1 MSSDEQDVDIES
13 DEDEAPPA
21 RWVAALEGA
30 ARAGAPHACPPGL
43 RRCGV
48 CGAVVA
54 TALRMQGHVEG
65 RRHCE
70 AVARRA
76 IAAGAGDAPD
86 AAAAAAAFDEHST
99 KALADCVPEPPDVA
113 LAALQAR

>member
-1 MSSDEQDVDIES
+1 
-13 DEDEAPPA
+13 
-21 RWVAALEGA
+21 
-30 ARAGAPHACPPGL
+30 
-43 RRCGV
+43 
-48 CGAVVA
+48 
-54 TALRMQGHVEG
+54 MQGHVEG

-86 AAAAAAAFDEHST
+86 AAAAAAAFAEHST

-113 LAALQAR
+113 LAALQARGEGGGGPAATAA